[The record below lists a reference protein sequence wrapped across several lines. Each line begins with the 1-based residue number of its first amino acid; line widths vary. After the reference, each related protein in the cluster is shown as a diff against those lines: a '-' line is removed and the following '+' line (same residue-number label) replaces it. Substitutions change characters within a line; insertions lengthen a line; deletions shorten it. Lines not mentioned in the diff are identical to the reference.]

1 MNDLLKSPFF
11 AVITFF
17 ILLFLYSTFGP
28 KIPFS
33 LVTQEKGEPFM
44 VTETGNATAVPDI
57 AKVYLGIEEN
67 GDSLKTVQ
75 ENVNKKSKSLVSELK
90 KLGIEE
96 KNIKTNSYNVY
107 PEYNYDQQPP
117 QIRGY
122 RVSINYQVT
131 IENFDKVNEVLVK
144 ATEVGANNIGNI
156 SFELRDETK
165 EKALNEA
172 REEAS
177 NKAKEK
183 AKSLAKISGIS
194 LGRIINISE
203 SAGAEDIRPMY
214 ASKAVSLTSMESTK
228 PEITPGETEISIT
241 LSISWEIK

>member
-1 MNDLLKSPFF
+1 
-11 AVITFF
+11 
-17 ILLFLYSTFGP
+17 
-28 KIPFS
+28 
-33 LVTQEKGEPFM
+33 
-44 VTETGNATAVPDI
+44 
-57 AKVYLGIEEN
+57 
-67 GDSLKTVQ
+67 
-75 ENVNKKSKSLVSELK
+75 
-90 KLGIEE
+90 
-96 KNIKTNSYNVY
+96 
-107 PEYNYDQQPP
+107 
-117 QIRGY
+117 
-122 RVSINYQVT
+122 
-131 IENFDKVNEVLVK
+131 LVK